1 MGAAMSTRSRDGAQR
16 HAFRSAR
23 EMREVL
29 DRTFT
34 KVNEDDRTGPLLRA
48 MGLNLG
54 VECPDVRARVLVAA
68 SERPDAWIEWSFERD
83 PQWDPKFLLTMNSEV
98 ANRWLQGR
106 ESVAMAIAHRRMS
119 CSGDARSA
127 LRYLPAV
134 KLISVPYKRIVRA
147 SYPHLTL

>member
-1 MGAAMSTRSRDGAQR
+1 MGATATHPRNGARR

-34 KVNEDDRTGPLLRA
+34 KVNEDDHTGPLLRA

-54 VECPDVRARVLVAA
+54 VECPDVRARVQVAA
-68 SERPDAWIEWSFERD
+68 SQQPDAWIEWSFERD
-83 PQWDPKFLLTMNSEV
+83 PEWDPTFLLTMNSEV
-98 ANRWLQGR
+98 ANRWLHGR
-106 ESVAMAIAHRRMS
+106 ESVAMAIAHRQMK
-119 CSGDARSA
+119 CIGDARSA

-134 KLISVPYKRIVRA
+134 KLISVPYKHIVRTG
-147 SYPHLTL
+147 YPHLAL

>member
-1 MGAAMSTRSRDGAQR
+1 MGAATATRSRNGAR
-16 HAFRSAR
+16 RRAFRSAR

-29 DRTFT
+29 DRTFA
-34 KVNEDDRTGPLLRA
+34 KLNEDDRAGPLLRA

-68 SERPDAWIEWSFERD
+68 SERPDAWIEWSFD
-83 PQWDPKFLLTMNSEV
+83 PDPDWDPTFLLAMNSEV

-106 ESVAMAIAHRRMS
+106 ESVAMAIAHRRMK
-119 CSGDARSA
+119 CIGDARSA

-134 KLISVPYKRIVRA
+134 KLISAPYKRIVRA
-147 SYPHLTL
+147 GYPHLAL

>member
-1 MGAAMSTRSRDGAQR
+1 MGAATATRSRKDVER
-16 HAFRSAR
+16 HGFRSAR

-29 DRTFT
+29 DSTFT

-68 SERPDAWIEWSFERD
+68 SEQPDSWIEWSFD
-83 PQWDPKFLLTMNSEV
+83 PAWDPKFQLTMSSEV
-98 ANRWLQGR
+98 ANRWLHGR
-106 ESVAMAIAHRRMS
+106 ESVAMAIAHRRMK

-127 LRYLPAV
+127 LRYLPAI
-134 KLISVPYKRIVRA
+134 KLISASYARIVRA
-147 SYPHLTL
+147 GYPHLAL